1 MNSNVSI
8 VRSIVVAAA
17 LLVAG
22 ISGVARADSDMNPL
36 VGDSYAYFNGCNLG
50 QTCKPVYNSAPSTF
64 RVSNPSGLSER
75 QLQAVST
82 EAPHFSVTAQP
93 VIDSA
98 RSEFAMIRPH
108 GLSERQLQAL
118 SSEGAHWQLPA
129 QTTTSALASSNEAAF
144 SISAAK

>member
-1 MNSNVSI
+1 MNSKVSI
-8 VRSIVVAAA
+8 VKSIVVAAA

-22 ISGVARADSDMNPL
+22 VSGVARADSDMNPL

-50 QTCKPVYNSAPSTF
+50 QACKPVYNNIPSTF

-75 QLQAVST
+75 QLQAIST
-82 EAPHFSVTAQP
+82 EAPHFGLTVP

-98 RSEFAMIRPH
+98 RSEFAMSRPH
-108 GLSERQLQAL
+108 GLSEHRLQAL
-118 SSEGAHWQLPA
+118 SSEGAHWQLPTQA
-129 QTTTSALASSNEAAF
+129 ATSALASTNEAAF

>member
-8 VRSIVVAAA
+8 VKSIVVAAA

-22 ISGVARADSDMNPL
+22 VSGVARADSDMNPL

-50 QTCKPVYNSAPSTF
+50 QSCTRLYDKAPSTF
-64 RVSNPSGLSER
+64 RVSDPGGLSER

-82 EAPHFSVTAQP
+82 EAPQFSVASQS
-93 VIDSA
+93 VIDNA
-98 RSEFAMIRPH
+98 RSEFAMDRPH
-108 GLSERQLQAL
+108 GLSESQLQAL
-118 SSEGAHWQLPA
+118 SSEGPHWQVPT
-129 QTTTSALASSNEAAF
+129 QTATSALASTNEAAF

>member
-1 MNSNVSI
+1 MNSKVSM

-22 ISGVARADSDMNPL
+22 VSGVARADSDMNPL

-50 QTCKPVYNSAPSTF
+50 QTCKPVYNNARSTF

-75 QLQAVST
+75 QLQAIST
-82 EAPHFSVTAQP
+82 EAPHFGLTAP

-98 RSEFAMIRPH
+98 RSEFAMSRPH

-118 SSEGAHWQLPA
+118 STEGAHWQLPTQA
-129 QTTTSALASSNEAAF
+129 ATSALASTNEAVF

>member
-8 VRSIVVAAA
+8 VKSIVAAAA

-50 QTCKPVYNSAPSTF
+50 QICKPVYNSAPSTF
-64 RVSNPSGLSER
+64 RVSNPSGLSEL

-82 EAPHFSVTAQP
+82 EAPHFALAAP
-93 VIDSA
+93 VIESA

-129 QTTTSALASSNEAAF
+129 QTTTGALASTNEAAF
-144 SISAAK
+144 SMSAAK